1 MEDEDDCMDINYILY
16 FILGYL
22 IGSIPFALIVGKG
35 LFKVDIRKHGS
46 GNLGGSNAGRV
57 LGSKAGA
64 LVIVLDVLKAVIP
77 TLVVLALGKE
87 NYAIILGLAIAIG
100 HCYPIF
106 AGFKG
111 GKAVA
116 TSFGYIGACV
126 ITNPYLFLFILLI
139 PLITLVLVIKI
150 TKYVSIGSITSLAV
164 AVIMSYLLQSNLVLS
179 LSFTLLWLFVIFRHT
194 PNIKNLINH
203 TEKKVSW

>member
-1 MEDEDDCMDINYILY
+1 MDMQYILY
-16 FILGYL
+16 FVIGYL
-22 IGSIPFALIVGKG
+22 IGSIPFALIVGKV
-35 LFKVDIRKHGS
+35 FYQVDIRKHGS

-64 LVIVLDVLKAVIP
+64 IVIVLDVLKAVIP
-77 TLVVLALGKE
+77 TLLVLTLHQP

-116 TSFGYIGACV
+116 TSFGYIGACTV
-126 ITNPYLFLFILLI
+126 MTPSLFLFILII
-139 PLITLVLVIKI
+139 PLITLYTVIKV
-150 TKYVSIGSITSLAV
+150 TKYVSLGSIISLGLSV
-164 AVIMSYLLQSNLVLS
+164 TLSYLLQSNLVLS
-179 LSFTLLWLFVIFRHT
+179 VSFTFLWLFVVFRHI
-194 PNIKNLINH
+194 PNIKKLISH
-203 TEKKVSW
+203 TETKVTW

>member
-1 MEDEDDCMDINYILY
+1 MDIYFILY
-16 FILGYL
+16 FVVGYL
-22 IGSIPFALIVGKG
+22 IGSIPFALIVGKTIY
-35 LFKVDIRKHGS
+35 KVDIRNHGS

-77 TLVVLALGKE
+77 TLIVLALNKTD
-87 NYAIILGLAIAIG
+87 YAIILGLAIAIG

-106 AGFKG
+106 AGFRG

-116 TSFGYIGACV
+116 TSFGYIGACTL
-126 ITNPYLFLFILLI
+126 TNPTLFIFVLI
-139 PLITLVLVIKI
+139 VPLITLYSVIKI
-150 TKYVSIGSITSLAV
+150 TKYVSLGSLVSLGLAV
-164 AVIMSYLLQSNLVLS
+164 VLSYILQSNLVLS
-179 LSFTLLWLFVIFRHT
+179 ISFSLLWMFVVFRHW
-194 PNIKNLINH
+194 PNIQNLRNH